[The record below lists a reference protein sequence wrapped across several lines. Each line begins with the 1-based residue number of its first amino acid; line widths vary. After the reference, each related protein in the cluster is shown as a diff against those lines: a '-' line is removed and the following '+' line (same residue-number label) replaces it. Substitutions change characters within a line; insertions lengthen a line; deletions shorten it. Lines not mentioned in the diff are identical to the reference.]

1 MVVVARQAAHSELK
15 RNCVAGLAQSRTTRM
30 TCGHRMVVSG
40 HLPWGERRHFTGR
53 MHMASLH
60 EQHGSQGH
68 LSPSHHDHQQRRGNG
83 FLEHLL
89 KIQIQV
95 WRGGKEPAV
104 TTITPRCDLQ
114 PIA

>member
-89 KIQIQV
+89 KIQ
-95 WRGGKEPAV
+95 
-104 TTITPRCDLQ
+104 L
-114 PIA
+114 